1 MAVRTV
7 SNLIGQTFGHYKIL
21 DQLGAGGMG
30 VVYRAEDLKLG
41 RQVALK
47 VLPPGATENEEAV
60 ERFKREARTA
70 SALNHQNICTIYGFD
85 EHEGQLY
92 LAMELLD
99 GEPLD
104 RRLLGKP
111 IELRHLLD
119 IAAQVADALDA
130 AHSEGILHRDVKP
143 ANIFLTKRGP
153 VKVLDFG
160 LAKLAPDYRR
170 PGRPAEPGRETRNPQ
185 HFTSVAGTTVGTIAY
200 MSPEQA
206 RGDEV
211 DPRTDLF
218 SFGVVLYEMATGRQ
232 SFPGSTTAVVF
243 DGILN
248 REPAP
253 PSTLNA
259 NVPFEL
265 DRIISKALEKD
276 RTLRYQTAADLGA
289 DLKRLR
295 RDATSRQIPVAAPI
309 DVAAD
314 AATVVVPSGVTTMAG
329 GLASSGMAASAA
341 APTAAAAT
349 AAAAT
354 AAVTT
359 AVAPP
364 RSAGANLSAITK
376 TAVKSPKVWGA
387 GAGLIVFAAI
397 AAAVGA
403 FLATRGGDPP
413 APVTQTAATET
424 AAAPATAPPAAEP
437 PPPEPSPVAPAV
449 TAPAATG
456 KPGGAAIGANP
467 PAAGTKPAAGNA
479 TATRPATKIP
489 PAPTPA
495 PVAPAP
501 SPAPVSREAE
511 ATQRL
516 EVARAKL
523 ANNLNDQALADL
535 RQIIIE
541 YPGSRAGA
549 EASLLAAELHEKM
562 GRPEDA
568 MAAYVEF
575 ESRFKGDRRAADS
588 KMRRA
593 NILGRSRNPRAQQ
606 QSRELLNEVVRD
618 FAGTPQA
625 QIALQT
631 KLRIETDRKDFREID
646 PVLKIEVPSAMVTLR
661 TFITQFPDGTQ
672 SMVARN
678 RLAVMLAQ
686 IDRHAEAAHVLEELA
701 TKFPEN
707 PLDAWFRVGEIY
719 DRRLR
724 NPVKAKEAY
733 AKVPPG
739 TARYSDAQQR
749 LKRR

>member
-1 MAVRTV
+1 VA
-7 SNLIGQTFGHYKIL
+7 NLIGQILGHYKIL

-47 VLPPGATENEEAV
+47 VLTAGSADNQEAV

-70 SALNHQNICTIYGFD
+70 SALNHPNICTIYGFD
-85 EHEGQLY
+85 EHEGKLY

-99 GEPLD
+99 GDPLD
-104 RRLLGKP
+104 QRLLGKP
-111 IELRHLLD
+111 IDLRQLLD

-130 AHSEGILHRDVKP
+130 AHSEAILHRDVKP

-170 PGRPAEPGRETRNPQ
+170 PGLPMPAGSAMRNPE
-185 HFTSVAGTTVGTIAY
+185 HFTSVVGTTVGTIAY

-218 SFGVVLYEMATGRQ
+218 SFGVVLYEMATGRP

-248 REPAP
+248 REPAA

-265 DRIISKALEKD
+265 DRIVSKALEKD

-295 RDATSRQIPVAAPI
+295 RDASSRQIPVAAPLE
-309 DVAAD
+309 VGPY
-314 AATVVVPSGVTTMAG
+314 AATVVVPSGPTRVASGPDFSGLGTSAPAPPAVTGPTPFPPP
-329 GLASSGMAASAA
+329 SAA
-341 APTAAAAT
+341 
-349 AAAAT
+349 
-354 AAVTT
+354 
-359 AVAPP
+359 
-364 RSAGANLSAITK
+364 ANLSAISK
-376 TAVKSPKVWGA
+376 TAVKSPAVWGA
-387 GAGLIVFAAI
+387 GAVVIVVAAM

-403 FLATRGGDPP
+403 FIATRGGESPAPVNQTPTTQTATAPVTVPGTAPPVAEPPTPAPGTSPP
-413 APVTQTAATET
+413 APTASAK
-424 AAAPATAPPAAEP
+424 PATPA
-437 PPPEPSPVAPAV
+437 
-449 TAPAATG
+449 G
-456 KPGGAAIGANP
+456 GGAAIESNP
-467 PAAGTKPAAGNA
+467 AAAGTKPAAGSGS
-479 TATRPATKIP
+479 ATRPATKV
-489 PAPTPA
+489 PAVSP

-501 SPAPVSREAE
+501 APAPVSREAE
-511 ATQRL
+511 ANQRL
-516 EVARAKL
+516 EVARAKV
-523 ANNLNDQALADL
+523 ANNLNDQALVDL
-535 RQIIIE
+535 RQIIVE

-549 EASLLAAELHEKM
+549 EASLLAAELHEKD
-562 GRPEDA
+562 GRLDEA

-588 KMRRA
+588 KLRRA
-593 NILGRSRNPRAQQ
+593 NILGRSRNPGTVQR
-606 QSRELLNEVVRD
+606 SRELLHEVVRD
-618 FAGTPQA
+618 FPGTPQA
-625 QIALQT
+625 QQALQT
-631 KLRIETDRKDFREID
+631 KLRIETDRDFREID
-646 PVLKIEVPSAMVTLR
+646 PVLKVEVPSVMVTLR
-661 TFITQFPDGTQ
+661 AFITQFPDGTQ

-678 RLAVMLAQ
+678 RLAVMLTQ
-686 IDRHAEAAHVLEELA
+686 INRHAEAAQLLEELA
-701 TKFPEN
+701 TKFPAN

-719 DRRLR
+719 ERRLK

-733 AKVPPG
+733 ARVPPG
-739 TARYSDAQQR
+739 TAKYNDAQQR